1 MIERLAR
8 FLLTF
13 TVVVAVA
20 APASADG
27 DMAAALRERLG
38 VEAAAT
44 DSDVGDLDLI
54 AVRRFYAE
62 RGFQPVWVDPS
73 GATPR
78 AKAVV
83 DTIGRAADDGLDP
96 ADYDAAAIA
105 ERLGAVTPED
115 RADLEVRL
123 SRALVLFGNDLR
135 AGRVVPGE
143 IESSL
148 FVYPQRI
155 DAFEVLSAAFAA
167 PDAIVYIAGLAPSSP
182 EYLRLK
188 QALAD
193 YRALAAG
200 GGWSR
205 LPEGETLKPG
215 MRDERVP
222 LLRRRLVEAG
232 DLPPAE
238 AESDLF
244 DAPLEAAVTRFQR
257 RHGLTPDGAVGAM
270 TKAALDVPVEDRID
284 QMLLNMERRRWM
296 PRDLGERYV
305 FVNMADFELKVVDGP
320 QTVLDDRVVV
330 GTPYQQTPEFSE
342 MMTYIVV
349 NPYWNIPPSIAG
361 KEMLPKI
368 RKDVGYLARNRI
380 EVLSDWTESGRPVD
394 PATIDWSRLSA
405 RHFPYKLRQVPGA
418 DNALGRLKFM
428 FPNRFNIYLHDTPAR
443 TLFER
448 TVRSFSHGCIRVQH
462 PVDLAAV
469 LLDGADGWTKARIEA
484 AIATGKRQVISLPR
498 PLPVHL
504 TYLTAWVN
512 KDGTVNFRD
521 DIYGRDGRLR
531 EALFPAGA
539 SRL

>member
-1 MIERLAR
+1 MKR
-8 FLLTF
+8 FLIAIVT
-13 TVVVAVA
+13 A
-20 APASADG
+20 AALWLPAASASADG
-27 DMAAALRERLG
+27 DMAAALRLRLD

-44 DSDVGDLDLI
+44 DSDIGDLDLI

-78 AKAVV
+78 ARAVV
-83 DTIGRAADDGLDP
+83 DMIGRAAEDGLDP
-96 ADYDAAAIA
+96 ADYDAAALA
-105 ERLGAVTPED
+105 GRLGAVTSED

-167 PDAIVYIAGLAPSSP
+167 PDATVYIAGLAPSSP

-232 DLPPAE
+232 DLAGAE
-238 AESDLF
+238 AESDQF

-257 RHGLTPDGAVGAM
+257 RHGLTPDGAVGRM
-270 TKAALDVPVEDRID
+270 TMAALDVPVEDRID

-330 GTPYQQTPEFSE
+330 GTPFQQTPEFSE

-368 RKDVGYLARNRI
+368 RKDAGYLARNRI

-469 LLDGADGWTKARIEA
+469 LLDGADGWTKDRIEA
-484 AIATGKRQVISLPR
+484 AIATGERQVISLPR

-512 KDGTVNFRD
+512 KDGAVNFRD

-539 SRL
+539 AQ

>member
-1 MIERLAR
+1 MKR
-8 FLLTF
+8 FLIAIVT
-13 TVVVAVA
+13 A
-20 APASADG
+20 AALWLPAASASADG
-27 DMAAALRERLG
+27 DMAAALRLRLD

-44 DSDVGDLDLI
+44 DSDIGDLDLI

-78 AKAVV
+78 ARAVV
-83 DTIGRAADDGLDP
+83 DMIGRAAEDGLDP
-96 ADYDAAAIA
+96 ADYDAAALA
-105 ERLGAVTPED
+105 GRLGAVTSED

-167 PDAIVYIAGLAPSSP
+167 PDATVYIAGLAPSSP

-232 DLPPAE
+232 DLAGAE

-257 RHGLTPDGAVGAM
+257 RHGLTPDGAVGRM
-270 TKAALDVPVEDRID
+270 TMAALDVPVEDRID

-330 GTPYQQTPEFSE
+330 GTPFQQTPEFSE

-368 RKDVGYLARNRI
+368 RKDAGYLARNRI

-469 LLDGADGWTKARIEA
+469 LLDGADGWTKDRIEA
-484 AIATGKRQVISLPR
+484 AIATGERQVISLPR

-512 KDGTVNFRD
+512 KDGAVNFRD

-539 SRL
+539 AR

>member
-1 MIERLAR
+1 MKR
-8 FLLTF
+8 FLIAIVT
-13 TVVVAVA
+13 A
-20 APASADG
+20 AALWLPAASASADG
-27 DMAAALRERLG
+27 DMAAALRLRLD

-44 DSDVGDLDLI
+44 DSDIGDLDLI

-73 GATPR
+73 SATPR
-78 AKAVV
+78 ARAVV
-83 DTIGRAADDGLDP
+83 DMIGRAAEDGLDP
-96 ADYDAAAIA
+96 ADYDAAALA
-105 ERLGAVTPED
+105 GRLGAVTSED

-167 PDAIVYIAGLAPSSP
+167 PDATVYIAGLAPSSP

-232 DLPPAE
+232 DLAGAE

-257 RHGLTPDGAVGAM
+257 RHGLTPDGAVGRM
-270 TKAALDVPVEDRID
+270 TMAALDVPVEDRID

-330 GTPYQQTPEFSE
+330 GTPFQQTPEFSE

-368 RKDVGYLARNRI
+368 RKDAGYLARNRI

-462 PVDLAAV
+462 PVDLATV
-469 LLDGADGWTKARIEA
+469 LLDGADGWTKDRIEA
-484 AIATGKRQVISLPR
+484 AIATGERQVISLPR

-512 KDGTVNFRD
+512 KDGAVNFRD

-539 SRL
+539 AQ

>member
-1 MIERLAR
+1 MRR
-8 FLLTF
+8 FLL
-13 TVVVAVA
+13 VLIAVVAVA
-20 APASADG
+20 APVAAAP
-27 DMAAALRERLG
+27 DMAAALRLRLDVG
-38 VEAAAT
+38 AAAT
-44 DSDVGDLDLI
+44 DSDVGDRDLV

-62 RGFQPVWVDPS
+62 RGFQPVWVDS
-73 GATPR
+73 TGATAR
-78 AKAVV
+78 AKAIV
-83 DTIGRAADDGLDP
+83 DAIEGAAVDGLDP

-115 RADLEVRL
+115 RVDLEVRL
-123 SRALVLFGNDLR
+123 SRALVQFANDLH

-143 IESSL
+143 IDSGL

-155 DAFEVLSAAFAA
+155 DAIELLSAAVAA
-167 PDAIVYIAGLAPSSP
+167 PDVGAYLAGLAPSSP

-193 YRALAAG
+193 YSARAAA

-205 LPEGETLKPG
+205 FPEGETLKPG
-215 MRDERVP
+215 MRGERVP

-244 DAPLEAAVTRFQR
+244 DAPLEDAVRRFQR
-257 RHGLTPDGAVGAM
+257 RHGLTPDGAVGRM
-270 TKAALDVPVEDRID
+270 TTAALNVPLAARID

-296 PRDLGERYV
+296 PRDLGTRYV

-320 QTVLDDRVVV
+320 KTVHDDRVVV

-380 EVLSDWTESGRPVD
+380 EVLSDWSESGRPVD

-405 RHFPYKLRQVPGA
+405 RHFPYKLRQQPGG

-443 TLFER
+443 ALFER

-469 LLDGADGWTKARIEA
+469 LLDGADGWTKDRIEA

-521 DIYGRDGRLR
+521 DIYGRDASLARALGESRAPRL
-531 EALFPAGA
+531 
-539 SRL
+539 

>member
-1 MIERLAR
+1 MKR
-8 FLLTF
+8 F
-13 TVVVAVA
+13 VIAVMAAAALWLPA
-20 APASADG
+20 APASADD
-27 DMAAALRERLG
+27 DMAAALRERLD
-38 VEAAAT
+38 VEAAAIG
-44 DSDVGDLDLI
+44 SDVGDLDLV

-62 RGFQPVWVDPS
+62 RGFQPVWVDPA

-78 AKAVV
+78 AKEVV
-83 DTIGRAADDGLDP
+83 DTIGREADDGLDP

-167 PDAIVYIAGLAPSSP
+167 PDATVYIAGLAPSSP

-193 YRALAAG
+193 YRALAAA

-205 LPEGETLKPG
+205 LPAGETLKPG
-215 MRDERVP
+215 MSGERVS

-257 RHGLTPDGAVGAM
+257 RHGLTPDGAVGRM
-270 TKAALDVPVEDRID
+270 TMAALDVPVEDRID

-296 PRDLGERYV
+296 PRDLGTRYV

-320 QTVLDDRVVV
+320 KTVHDDRVVV
-330 GTPYQQTPEFSE
+330 GTPFQQTPVFSE
-342 MMTYIVV
+342 TMTYIVV

-368 RKDVGYLARNRI
+368 RKDVGYLAQNRI
-380 EVLSDWTESGRPVD
+380 EVLSDWSESARPVD

-405 RHFPYKLRQVPGA
+405 RQFPYKLRQVPGA

-428 FPNRFNIYLHDTPAR
+428 FPNRFNIYLHDTPSRA
-443 TLFER
+443 LLER

-469 LLDGADGWTKARIEA
+469 LLDGADGWTKGRIEA
-484 AIATGKRQVISLPR
+484 AIATGKRQIISLPR

-512 KDGTVNFRD
+512 KDGSVNFRD
-521 DIYGRDGRLR
+521 DIYGRDAILARALGDSRAPRL
-531 EALFPAGA
+531 
-539 SRL
+539 

>member
-1 MIERLAR
+1 MKR
-8 FLLTF
+8 FLIAIVT
-13 TVVVAVA
+13 A
-20 APASADG
+20 AALWLPAASASADG
-27 DMAAALRERLG
+27 DMAAALRLRLD

-44 DSDVGDLDLI
+44 DSDIGDLDLI

-78 AKAVV
+78 ARAVV
-83 DTIGRAADDGLDP
+83 DMIGRAAEDGLDP
-96 ADYDAAAIA
+96 ADYDAAALA
-105 ERLGAVTPED
+105 GRLGAVTSED

-167 PDAIVYIAGLAPSSP
+167 PDATVYIAGLAPSSP

-232 DLPPAE
+232 DLAGAE

-257 RHGLTPDGAVGAM
+257 RHGLTPDGAVGRM
-270 TKAALDVPVEDRID
+270 TMAALDVPVEDRID

-330 GTPYQQTPEFSE
+330 GTPFQQTPEFSE

-368 RKDVGYLARNRI
+368 RKDAGYLARNRI

-462 PVDLAAV
+462 PVDLATV
-469 LLDGADGWTKARIEA
+469 LLDGADGWTKDRIEA
-484 AIATGKRQVISLPR
+484 AIATGERQVISLPR

-512 KDGTVNFRD
+512 KDGAVNFRD

-539 SRL
+539 AR